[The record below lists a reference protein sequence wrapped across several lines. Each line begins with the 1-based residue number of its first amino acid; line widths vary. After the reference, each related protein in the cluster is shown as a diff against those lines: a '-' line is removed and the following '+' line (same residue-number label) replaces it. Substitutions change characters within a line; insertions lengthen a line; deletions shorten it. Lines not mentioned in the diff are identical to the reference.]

1 MNEIQ
6 DSLKADIEKY
16 KNTIEQNKA
25 KLEEYRRASSNIQA
39 EITLLSGALQQAEK
53 ILSEISK
60 GMLVA
65 IPDDAESK
73 VE

>member
-6 DSLKADIEKY
+6 NTLKADIEKY
-16 KNTIEQNKA
+16 KASIQQNKS
-25 KLEEYRRASSNIQA
+25 KLEEYRAAIGNLQA

-53 ILSEISK
+53 ILAELSK
-60 GMLVA
+60 DEKVDA
-65 IPDDAESK
+65 AESK

>member
-6 DSLKADIEKY
+6 NTLKADIEKY
-16 KNTIEQNKA
+16 KTSIQQNRS
-25 KLEEYRRASSNIQA
+25 KLEEYRTAIGNLQA

-53 ILSEISK
+53 ILAEMSK
-60 GMLVA
+60 GEKV
-65 IPDDAESK
+65 DDAESK

>member
-6 DSLKADIEKY
+6 NTLLADIEKY
-16 KNTIEQNKA
+16 KASIQQNKS
-25 KLEEYRRASSNIQA
+25 KLEEYRGAIGNLQA

-53 ILSEISK
+53 ILKEMSK
-60 GMLVA
+60 GDLV
-65 IPDDAESK
+65 DAVESK

>member
-6 DSLKADIEKY
+6 NTLKADIEKY
-16 KNTIEQNKA
+16 KASIQQNKS
-25 KLEEYRRASSNIQA
+25 KLEEYRAAIGNLQA

-53 ILSEISK
+53 ILKEMSK
-60 GMLVA
+60 GETV
-65 IPDDAESK
+65 DDAESK

>member
-6 DSLKADIEKY
+6 NTLLADIEKY
-16 KNTIEQNKA
+16 KASIQQNKS
-25 KLEEYRRASSNIQA
+25 KLEEYRAAIGNLQA

-53 ILSEISK
+53 ILKEMSK
-60 GMLVA
+60 GDLV
-65 IPDDAESK
+65 DAVESK